1 MQMLVGYGF
10 PRFPTRLA
18 GAATI
23 QPGGGPTYL
32 RRSLRSF
39 GFQAELTDSFPKPP
53 DPAGLYLRN
62 DSARPCVSPRRDEA
76 CLKVSSSKP
85 AGAVVH
91 GGGSVTTGPKH

>member
-32 RRSLRSF
+32 RRSLQSF

-53 DPAGLYLRN
+53 
-62 DSARPCVSPRRDEA
+62 RPGRALS
-76 CLKVSSSKP
+76 
-85 AGAVVH
+85 
-91 GGGSVTTGPKH
+91 